1 MARRPEQLSR
11 GRRVL
16 LVTTSIVAAFLTAG
30 VTFGYSGLLPA
41 LTGPVGA
48 FSGACPAGEP
58 VPCARQMSLLN
69 AAYTLSMFTNSASAI
84 VVGLVLDRTGP
95 RRTTLIG
102 TVIFALGLL
111 ALAGAGTFAP
121 GAHNDSAP
129 DAATPPSVSNST
141 DTSNSTANATV
152 VMPAMAEFANTSAS
166 AAVVI
171 TQPPRGLM
179 RVEAAPRN
187 GGVPLPGGSWA
198 QLTGGNRGAHGAG
211 EGARMVKVMGKWGAA
226 RVERAGWVEGHA
238 CWRRSRGCLGEQ
250 VMRGDQGVQRREL
263 EAEGQGKAG
272 VTAEGSSGGKEAA
285 SGVFFFAA
293 FFLLSLGGP
302 FIFTSS
308 INFCVLVPRLSS
320 AIISAQAGAFEASS
334 LILFL
339 LGLAVTRL
347 HLPLSALA
355 LAYCLV
361 PLALAA
367 LAAAVFPNSPFG
379 ATKSGASGG
388 RGDLGDAAAAGVRVR
403 GDGGGDGAEVGVGGK
418 EGDGKEEGEV
428 VLVGRL
434 VEEEGRGIEVTGD
447 GIADDE
453 GIEECSSSSSSSSIS
468 SSGGEEKIGS
478 GERERKDS
486 VLALVYRSGSS
497 DDGGE
502 NVGEGGGEGEVD
514 GEGGGGTGE
523 GGQWEK
529 GELGRLYSL
538 RLAQAAAA
546 SAAAGAAVAKAAEE
560 AGAAEEARGAAGA
573 RAAREE
579 RDMEGIA
586 PPPHIFNS
594 PLKHQLRAP
603 LFWVH
608 VAVSAYLVLR
618 SNFFIAAVNSHIHY
632 TVTTLLSI
640 PPSTATTD
648 LPSDAAA
655 QVTSYIDIFNI
666 VLAAGGV
673 FAVPLAGWSMER
685 PGLPFSFALTTLLC
699 ALCSAVQMM
708 AAWVPLPM
716 QLVAFLAFA
725 IARAFIYST
734 MAAYVGTLFGF
745 RNFGRL
751 YGINRL
757 GGAFLTLL
765 QYPLMSAC
773 ESSMGA
779 QFVLVNGVFLAI
791 ELMLTAT
798 FPYYLSLAMQERT
811 RRRVIRSGSARGNG
825 VARKG
830 SGRRGATLARQ
841 AVAAG
846 LRLRARRSAHRRY
859 R

>member
-1 MARRPEQLSR
+1 
-11 GRRVL
+11 
-16 LVTTSIVAAFLTAG
+16 
-30 VTFGYSGLLPA
+30 
-41 LTGPVGA
+41 
-48 FSGACPAGEP
+48 
-58 VPCARQMSLLN
+58 
-69 AAYTLSMFTNSASAI
+69 MFTNSASAI

-308 INFCVLVPRLSS
+308 VRVPPPLLSFS
-320 AIISAQAGAFEASS
+320 MIPPTLPCLIPPLLRTASRSPPPPTRSPSPSLCHPHFPPSPNQLSVSSSHASLPPILPHFVSPSRAGAFEASS

-765 QYPLMSAC
+765 QYPLMR
-773 ESSMGA
+773 
-779 QFVLVNGVFLAI
+779 
-791 ELMLTAT
+791 
-798 FPYYLSLAMQERT
+798 QERT